1 MINVYFQSNKATL
14 SCKGAWAAEA
24 DFLAVCGVEESHQ
37 FDVNGHEELSLLALL
52 RTDVKLVRFLDT
64 THSEKVGF
72 CGQAYDQSQFC
83 RPSFQFPFFQR
94 NFFLR
99 KVVELSHPEAPK
111 ELMIYVFF

>member
-1 MINVYFQSNKATL
+1 MLNVYLQSKKATL

-24 DFLAVCGVEESHQ
+24 DFLAVCGVEESNQ
-37 FDVNGHEELSLLALL
+37 FDISGH
-52 RTDVKLVRFLDT
+52 T
-64 THSEKVGF
+64 EKVGF
-72 CGQAYDQSQFC
+72 CDQAYDQSKFC
-83 RPSFQFPFFQR
+83 RPSFQSPFFQR